1 MFKTISRKQRLLKR
15 HRRARRG
22 GVAVFACVVVGIAI
36 AAGVFWALLVLVCGW
51 IAHEAWFSDHFFYS
65 AATDYVY
72 NFGDCGEDVPV
83 EFSCRCLKLAG
94 NVDLDGLDTLILSL
108 DVCADFSG
116 RFLDPAVVI
125 ESIPPDP
132 QRDKQVFER
141 GVWGT
146 RYLNVTGFG
155 AALRENGLRLSG
167 RHCRLGA
174 TARLWRIRHPDYRQ
188 KRILVVAP
196 HADDAEL
203 AAFGLYSQAKEAW
216 VVTLTAGEN
225 GNKYRESLNL
235 STSDASRLKG
245 RLRAWDSVAVP
256 LWAGVPVERSIQ
268 LGYFGMRLSAMH
280 MKPTEP
286 VSSLKAELC
295 DTRVFRAFNSVRLS
309 SDANGTPSWS
319 NLISDL
325 RELFLLVKPEVIVLP
340 HPIFDPHPDHVAAT
354 EAVLEALASASW
366 QPEVLLHYANHLHD
380 NNRWPLGDTHDGVA
394 LLPNFDGSNVLC
406 PWSLS
411 LNERVQIDKAMALRM
426 LHELAKPQSFKQR
439 VRRVPQRFL
448 AGRNFPLYG
457 DNSYFRRSVR
467 RHEIFWVERYAN
479 ASTVLATERISR

>member
-1 MFKTISRKQRLLKR
+1 MSETTSRKQRLLKR
-15 HRRARRG
+15 HRRVRRG
-22 GVAVFACVVVGIAI
+22 GVVVFACVLVGIAI

-65 AATDYVY
+65 AASNYVY
-72 NFGDCGEDVPV
+72 DFGDCGEVVLV
-83 EFSCRCLKLAG
+83 EFSGSRLTLAG
-94 NVDLDGLDTLILSL
+94 DVELDTLDTLILAL
-108 DVCADFSG
+108 DVRGDFLG

-125 ESIPPDP
+125 ESMSPDP
-132 QRDKQVFER
+132 QPDNQVFER
-141 GVWGT
+141 GVRGM
-146 RYLNVTGFG
+146 RYLNLTGFG

-174 TARLWRIRHPDYRQ
+174 TPRLWRIKHPDYRQ

-216 VVTLTAGEN
+216 IVTLTAGEN
-225 GNKYRESLNL
+225 GNKYRESMSL
-235 STSDASRLKG
+235 SASDASRLKG
-245 RLRAWDSVAVP
+245 RLRAWDSIAVP

-268 LGYFGMRLSAMH
+268 LGYFGMRLSVMH
-280 MKPTEP
+280 EKPTEP
-286 VSSLKAELC
+286 VASLKAELS
-295 DTRVFRAFNSVRLS
+295 DTRVFRAFNSVPLS
-309 SDANGTPSWS
+309 SDADGTPSWS

-325 RELFLLVKPEVIVLP
+325 RELVQLIKPEIIVLP
-340 HPIFDPHPDHVAAT
+340 HPVFDPHPDHVAAS
-354 EAVLEALASASW
+354 EAVREALASASW
-366 QPEVLLHYANHLHD
+366 QPEALLHYANHLHD

-394 LLPNFDGSNVLC
+394 LLPNFDGSTVLC

-426 LHELAKPQSFKQR
+426 MHELTKPQSFKQR
-439 VRRVPQRFL
+439 VRRIPQRFL
-448 AGRNFPLYG
+448 AGRNFSLYG

-467 RHEIFWVERYAN
+467 RHETFFVERYASVS
-479 ASTVLATERISR
+479 ASLTTASINH